1 MSSFLNSFNIPPSQ
15 SGLYLLRART
25 APDPELFLR
34 LWLQG
39 LAWVDSS
46 PDNRSCFP
54 AGNASADNAPSPTTY
69 RFFKTSP
76 FDPGD
81 LGTVRIRDE
90 EPGGPPPN
98 PILFGDGDFLFQF
111 YLRNTSTNADI
122 IMFQRGE
129 SNGGFGCDLTLFE
142 NPDDGHWTLC
152 MRVDT
157 ADPATTQMLGFG
169 AINDP
174 AFRVTCGWSLADI
187 PVADTTERFYQFR
200 RRGALIQ
207 ASVDNGPWV
216 APDSGYGAT
225 VLPNASFYVGD
236 PAGTPANYLALINR
250 FFQAYTYDVNMR
262 EYKLFT
268 ESQ

>member
-1 MSSFLNSFNIPPSQ
+1 MSFLGAGRDWRKRN
-15 SGLYLLRART
+15 YLME
-25 APDPELFLR
+25 PDASSDPILNLR
-34 LWLQG
+34 LWLEGQ
-39 LAWVDSS
+39 LFVDSS
-46 PDNRSCFP
+46 PDNRSCFA
-54 AGNASADNAPSPTTY
+54 AGNASANNAPAPTTY

-98 PILFGDGDFLFQF
+98 PIVFGDGDFLFQF
-111 YLRNTSTNADI
+111 YLRNTSSNADV

-152 MRVDT
+152 MRVPT

-169 AINDP
+169 AVNDP
-174 AFRVTCGWSLADI
+174 AFRVTCGWLLTDI
-187 PVADTTERFYQFR
+187 PVATSTERFYQFR
-200 RRGALIQ
+200 RRGAAIE
-207 ASVDNGPWV
+207 ASVDNGPWILPSNV
-216 APDSGYGAT
+216 YGAT
-225 VLPNASFYVGD
+225 ALPSASFYVGG

-262 EYKLFT
+262 EYKIWT
-268 ESQ
+268 ESS